1 MQRSGYIVVDSD
13 INEIKKRKLN
23 LFKKDKEVEPV
34 KVRYC
39 KAQEIMRKNNLG
51 LVFKA
56 TFLIRLINMKN
67 KGSMLHGFYHLK

>member
-1 MQRSGYIVVDSD
+1 MVDSD

-23 LFKKDKEVEPV
+23 LFKKNDPNQEV

-67 KGSMLHGFYHLK
+67 KGSML